1 MTAASPPP
9 PRSYGKLA
17 KRSLVGLLSK
27 NCAKGMAQDYRVR
40 VQSSLVPK
48 NV

>member
-17 KRSLVGLLSK
+17 KRGLV
-27 NCAKGMAQDYRVR
+27 CALAEKPQSPW
-40 VQSSLVPK
+40 VQ
-48 NV
+48 